1 MKKVKVMTLSDYNG
15 FTGKEREKYAK
26 KQQKAIKEGILKPE
40 EETKCVICGQDKG
53 IRVYHSE
60 NYFPE
65 RIIQNSIPMCKSCH
79 DAYHRT
85 RSDHSKFRKHLEK
98 VREIPSKPQYH
109 KTSWLPSKDKVLDE
123 YNGFNPE
130 QREASKGIIAKA
142 LDEGKLKPLKETK
155 CSICGQ
161 DKGLREYH
169 IEDYSSEEKI
179 INSAKPVCW
188 TCHQYIHHQK
198 DKNLEVFE
206 RYVKEAKENPRSPIY
221 IANLWTKD
229 DE

>member
-98 VREIPSKPQYH
+98 VREFLQNLNI
-109 KTSWLPSKDKVLDE
+109 T
-123 YNGFNPE
+123 
-130 QREASKGIIAKA
+130 
-142 LDEGKLKPLKETK
+142 KLVGYLLKIK
-155 CSICGQ
+155 
-161 DKGLREYH
+161 
-169 IEDYSSEEKI
+169 
-179 INSAKPVCW
+179 
-188 TCHQYIHHQK
+188 
-198 DKNLEVFE
+198 F
-206 RYVKEAKENPRSPIY
+206 
-221 IANLWTKD
+221 
-229 DE
+229 